1 MQELEI
7 KDVQSG
13 AVYRIAPQ
21 GSVIG
26 REGAKADIII
36 KNPSVSKRHARIFA
50 TDGQWFLEDLGSSNG
65 TFFANQRIS
74 EPVPLGGGT
83 LFALAEIQFE
93 VVKKGGG
100 DERGGGGRDRGERD
114 RLRAATA
121 ARPDEGEL
129 LGASGH
135 GGGGGGGST
144 ARPSN
149 NRSSPAG
156 ASAFASNDA
165 GDEEVA
171 TGVGAIMSVIPR
183 AFAHYVVA
191 VPKLAFNPM
200 GTVRASVEEQS
211 FPTMSW
217 WTLAGW
223 GIPPMLLVGVV
234 AVLVS
239 IISML
244 VGGGFVASALVSVI
258 ITPAIQIAVA
268 LVMALI
274 WHPVLN
280 FVINL
285 LKGHSDARS
294 RSNYFVITMTAMA
307 LGGVVTGVSGLF
319 ALIPVPFITIVPV
332 LLGVVAS
339 LISLYVS
346 YVWVKYFEMHKVVQI
361 LVLIG
366 LVATGLSGLWG
377 VYGSVAGGA
386 SMVAG
391 AGGTAGMP
399 PEAAAA
405 LAEAQKAAEAATKA
419 AEAATKAAGEAG
431 GAAADLNKDV
441 DQKVAAALAGDGKV
455 TDPAAKAKADAAAT
469 EAGRAER
476 MKAELEKQNA
486 EDERARAEKAKAD
499 ADAKAKADADAK
511 AAKTDDAAAKAEAA
525 ATAKAEAAAAAAAKV
540 DTAKADAD
548 VDDAPRGGSGYTAWA
563 AKRDAVEKA
572 IADDP
577 LLLRRKD
584 VLALYETYTRVAFDV
599 RKNFNAKRSKNEP
612 WRDRIIE
619 RQISAEIFDKTRTTI
634 EDLHGKIF

>member
-74 EPVPLGGGT
+74 EPVPLSGGT

-100 DERGGGGRDRGERD
+100 GEERGGGRDRAERD

-121 ARPDEGEL
+121 ARPDDGEL
-129 LGASGH
+129 L
-135 GGGGGGGST
+135 GGGGGST

-149 NRSSPAG
+149 NRSAPAG
-156 ASAFASNDA
+156 ASAFAANDA

-200 GTVRASVEEQS
+200 GTVRASVEEQN

-239 IISML
+239 VISML

-307 LGGVVTGVSGLF
+307 LGGVVTGISGLF

-332 LLGVVAS
+332 LLGVVAN
-339 LISLYVS
+339 LISLYIA

-361 LVLIG
+361 LVLVG
-366 LVATGLSGLWG
+366 LAATGIFGLWG

-391 AGGTAGMP
+391 AGATTGMT

-419 AEAATKAAGEAG
+419 AEAAAKAAGEAG

-511 AAKTDDAAAKAEAA
+511 AAKADDTAAKAKAEAD
-525 ATAKAEAAAAAAAKV
+525 AK
-540 DTAKADAD
+540 AKADAD
-548 VDDAPRGGSGYTAWA
+548 AKADAAAAKDTDVEDAPRGGSGYTAWA

>member
-129 LGASGH
+129 LGGSGH
-135 GGGGGGGST
+135 GGGGGST

-149 NRSSPAG
+149 NRNSPPA

-200 GTVRASVEEQS
+200 GTVRASVEEQN

-244 VGGGFVASALVSVI
+244 VGGGFVASALVGVI

-332 LLGVVAS
+332 LLGVIAN
-339 LISLYVS
+339 LISLYIS

-361 LVLIG
+361 LVLVG
-366 LVATGLSGLWG
+366 LAATGIFGLLG
-377 VYGSVAGGA
+377 VYNSVAGGA

-419 AEAATKAAGEAG
+419 AEAAAKAAGEAG

-511 AAKTDDAAAKAEAA
+511 AAKSDDAAAKAEAA
-525 ATAKAEAAAAAAAKV
+525 AAAKAEAAAAAAAAKV
-540 DTAKADAD
+540 DNAKADAD
-548 VDDAPRGGSGYTAWA
+548 VEDAPRGGSGYTAWA

-634 EDLHGKIF
+634 EDLHSKIF